1 VPLPGDLNTVVVT
14 GTFED
19 VTGQPLRG
27 SVTFTPSA
35 VVSDPAGHVVVDGP
49 RTYWLTA
56 GSFRSDPLVATDN
69 DLSPAGWQYETMIA
83 IENIQPQAWSL
94 AIPHTPSPVDLSA
107 LIAAAS

>member
-1 VPLPGDLNTVVVT
+1 MALPEDLATVICT
-14 GTFED
+14 GHFED
-19 VTGQPLRG
+19 AAGSPLRG

-35 VVSDPAGHVVVDGP
+35 VVTDSTGKVVVDGP

-69 DLSPAGWQYETMIA
+69 DLLPAGWNFDVMVA
-83 IENIQPQAWSL
+83 IEDIQPQAWSL

-107 LIAAAS
+107 LIAAAG